1 MASILPPQ
9 AAWLQVCG
17 DAKLSF
23 KSQNQEIFNM
33 QKYDFAQYINPKLSK
48 ADQT

>member
-23 KSQNQEIFNM
+23 KSRNQE
-33 QKYDFAQYINPKLSK
+33 YDKRHP
-48 ADQT
+48 